1 MEHEGKCCLHLNYI
15 LKQMQLVKDSVWSN
29 KCVTM
34 HKFHNLQIDLKH
46 I

>member
-1 MEHEGKCCLHLNYI
+1 MEHEGNVAYILNYI